1 MSLKLLWKILITLF
15 FLAFTALFFYL
26 TIKDKFDFVDRVE
39 FIGLKNISL
48 NEMTQ
53 AINEL
58 ELNNK
63 NFWQIN
69 TLKSSKYLTKRPI
82 IKNVII
88 RTYII
93 PRAHYKVHILEQNP
107 WALYRNS
114 VYDDN
119 LKIIIDSDAS
129 AKLYNSEA
137 VEKIYNDFSNKKAG
151 LINIQSYSI
160 LSKIELEIIRK
171 IHRIIERFL
180 PVIDKMD
187 YATIAE
193 VDSENNLIIHS
204 KKYKFYLGCITD
216 EDIIIRA
223 MKLDDIVY
231 QASKLKDKLSY
242 IDLSLSTDEVILGQK
257 N

>member
-1 MSLKLLWKILITLF
+1 
-15 FLAFTALFFYL
+15 L
-26 TIKDKFDFVDRVE
+26 TIKDKFDFIDRVE
-39 FIGLKNISL
+39 FIGLENISPR
-48 NEMTQ
+48 EITQ

-58 ELNNK
+58 EINNK

-69 TLKSSKYLTKRPI
+69 TLKSSKYLTTRPL
-82 IKNVII
+82 IKDVII

-93 PRAHYKVHILEQNP
+93 PRAHYKMHILEQNP
-107 WALYRNS
+107 WALYGNS
-114 VYDDN
+114 VYDNN
-119 LKIIIDSDAS
+119 LKIIIESDVS

-160 LSKIELEIIRK
+160 LSKTELEVIRK
-171 IHRIIERFL
+171 IHEMVERFL
-180 PVIDKMD
+180 PIIDKMD
-187 YATIAE
+187 YSIIAE
-193 VDSENNLIIHS
+193 VDSENNLILHS

-216 EDIIIRA
+216 EDIIKRA

-257 N
+257 Q